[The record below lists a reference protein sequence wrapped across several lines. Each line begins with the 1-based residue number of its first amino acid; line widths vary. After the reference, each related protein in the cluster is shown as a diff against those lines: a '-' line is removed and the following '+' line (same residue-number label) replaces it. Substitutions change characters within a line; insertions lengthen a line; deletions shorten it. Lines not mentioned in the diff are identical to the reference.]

1 VARRRLG
8 IWERGSP
15 RRGCGLRFHLWRGVL
30 IDILWCGSEFVS
42 ADCGLTTVEVDQRL
56 LCDLSLDIALV
67 LGLLQLLDGGV
78 V

>member
-1 VARRRLG
+1 
-8 IWERGSP
+8 
-15 RRGCGLRFHLWRGVL
+15 
-30 IDILWCGSEFVS
+30 
-42 ADCGLTTVEVDQRL
+42 VEINQRL